1 MQDHLNQA
9 EQDKSKEKQKQRML
23 IAWKIIYI
31 LSRYTHTKLLIV
43 WDLDNMHILALFTN
57 IHML

>member
-1 MQDHLNQA
+1 MYPIMQDHLNQA

-31 LSRYTHTKLLIV
+31 LSRYTHKIA
-43 WDLDNMHILALFTN
+43 DSMRFR
-57 IHML
+57 